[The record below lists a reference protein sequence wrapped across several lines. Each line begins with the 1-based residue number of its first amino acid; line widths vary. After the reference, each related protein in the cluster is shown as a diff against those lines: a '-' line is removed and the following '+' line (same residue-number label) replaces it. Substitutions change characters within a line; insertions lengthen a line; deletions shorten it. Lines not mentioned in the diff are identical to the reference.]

1 MPKGYILAAHRSP
14 ANTEKRLAYI
24 ELAVPAIKSGG
35 GKFIAQT
42 TNVIAKENGRSERTV
57 LVEFESLEKAIEAYN
72 SPAYQRA
79 LNALGDGADRD
90 FRIFEGI

>member
-1 MPKGYILAAHRSP
+1 M
-14 ANTEKRLAYI
+14 
-24 ELAVPAIKSGG
+24 AVPAIKSAG

-57 LVEFESLEKAIEAYN
+57 LVEFTSLEKTIEAYS

-79 LNALGDGADRD
+79 LYALGDGADRD
-90 FRIFEGI
+90 FRIFEGV